1 MRVFEE
7 TTEWTDAT
15 PNHVYVF
22 DDDLRHIIAYVPQ
35 GEQRVRKFKAPIVL
49 DRRGRQ
55 FRELEDSAPG
65 QKTNEWRVPG
75 SRGDFHTVRLSEGN
89 YSCSCPGYTY
99 RGACRHV
106 AERQQVDKDLN

>member
-1 MRVFEE
+1 MRIFEE
-7 TTEWTDAT
+7 TTEWAVPT

-22 DDDLRHIIAYVPQ
+22 DDELRHIIAYVPE
-35 GEQRVRKFKAPIVL
+35 GSRRVHKFNSPLVL

-55 FRELEDSAPG
+55 FRELEG
-65 QKTNEWRVPG
+65 QQESKTNEWRVPG
-75 SRGDFHTVRLSEGN
+75 SRGEFHTVRLSEGH

-106 AERQQVDKDLN
+106 AERQQVDKELN